1 MRQGHSGSLGRTW
14 VTLWGSARAAGA
26 AWPAEGRAAALWAS
40 RPPRER
46 GAAPRGASSGAL
58 AGALAGAGSLAASQA
73 TALARPRAGW
83 LHRSHSR
90 SVWKP
95 WKRAQEDELT
105 EESHLEA
112 PAGHRPV
119 RDGAARRVSARPAA
133 RSNS

>member
-1 MRQGHSGSLGRTW
+1 MAMRQGSGLAGIGGMVW
-14 VTLWGSARAAGA
+14 ASARAAGGGLA
-26 AWPAEGRAAALWAS
+26 GRGAAAPLWGS
-40 RPPRER
+40 RRHRE
-46 GAAPRGASSGAL
+46 GGAAAPRGASSGAL
-58 AGALAGAGSLAASQA
+58 AGSLAASQA

-83 LHRSHSR
+83 LHRSQCR

-119 RDGAARRVSARPAA
+119 RDGCVRRVSARPAA